1 MWLRMET
8 LLVTYKVVSANGK
21 EEMGTNAFFINV
33 NSDREVYLSDVLRH
47 PTMLRGSYSFMGF
60 TGDRWVQLES
70 PSSLI
75 PVREKRISLMLYSCG
90 APPVVPLGQVCAFLN
105 QSRRELYGDNA
116 VLSPTPNHGHLT
128 GIKMMVQTTTA
139 STSKATTTTTA
150 KKLTSAPAQKP
161 ADSES
166 PRKAAGSSKS
176 ANSKGTSKQPLRLEF
191 DDATALAENAK
202 ETLGAAARTLFN
214 FAAFAVKKAEDAV
227 TSLSNAQV
235 EHKVG
240 HSTVRTQRILAEGGF
255 GTVFLVQDT
264 ANPSKQYAMKQLLPQ
279 SKEQVADAHNELQVL
294 QLLHRSEN
302 IIKLLDHSSRTLG
315 ANGARTVLFLFPL
328 YQGGTI
334 WNLIERANEQEA
346 SQWPFTENRA
356 LRMLV
361 GIARGL
367 QAMHDFGWAHA
378 DVKPHN
384 VLISDDDTP
393 IIMDLGSAMRARKE
407 IQTRQQALNVEEEAA
422 AKTSM
427 AYRAPELTSTPYPMS
442 IDERIDVFGLGCTL
456 YCIAFGNSPFE
467 TPREGVSKLAILN
480 GKYSYPNDF
489 RKRDVWFSE
498 TTVDLIDSML
508 SIEIVNRPF
517 AGEVEKAAQRA
528 LDSR

>member
-1 MWLRMET
+1 MET
-8 LLVTYKVVSANGK
+8 LLVTYKIVSAGDGK
-21 EEMGTNAFFINV
+21 EEQGTNAFFINV
-33 NSDREVYLSDVLRH
+33 ASDREVYLIDVLLH
-47 PTMLRGSYSFMGF
+47 PAMLRGSYSFMGF
-60 TGDRWVQLES
+60 TGDRWVHLES
-70 PSSLI
+70 PSSVI
-75 PVREKRISLMLYSCG
+75 PVREQRISLMLYSCG
-90 APPVVPLGQVCAFLN
+90 SLPVVPLGQVCAFVN
-105 QSRRELYGDNA
+105 QSRRELYGDHA
-116 VLSPTPNHGHLT
+116 VISTIPNHGQQAANKKL
-128 GIKMMVQTTTA
+128 GQQPPTA
-139 STSKATTTTTA
+139 NTSKATTTATA
-150 KKLTSAPAQKP
+150 KKVTTAASSQKSP
-161 ADSES
+161 ESEPQKKS
-166 PRKAAGSSKS
+166 AGSSKP
-176 ANSKGTSKQPLRLEF
+176 ANSSGSSKQPLRLEF

-264 ANPSKQYAMKQLLPQ
+264 SNPSKQYAMKQLLPQ

-302 IIKLLDHSSRTLG
+302 VIKLLDHSSKTLG
-315 ANGARTVLFLFPL
+315 ANGARIVLFLFPL

-346 SQWPFTENRA
+346 SQWPFTEARA

-393 IIMDLGSAMRARKE
+393 ILMDLGSATRARKE

-422 AKTSM
+422 TKTSM
-427 AYRAPELTSTPYPMS
+427 AYRAPELTSTPYPIS
-442 IDERIDVFGLGCTL
+442 LDERVDVFGLGCTL

-508 SIEIVNRPF
+508 SIDIANRPF
-517 AGEVEKAAQRA
+517 TGEVEKAARRA